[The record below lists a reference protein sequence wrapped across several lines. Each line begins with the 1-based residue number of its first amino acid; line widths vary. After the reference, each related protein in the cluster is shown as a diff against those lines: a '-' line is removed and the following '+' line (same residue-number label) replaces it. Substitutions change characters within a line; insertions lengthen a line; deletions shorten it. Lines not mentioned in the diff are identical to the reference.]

1 MPSTYAHCRLGK
13 EIISRLNPQ
22 EREFIKENL
31 HLYQAGLHGPD
42 ILFYYDA
49 LHPNGVNKIG
59 NLLHQ
64 ESGRKFFSRCSEK
77 LDESFHKD
85 ASLAYIYGVLAHF
98 ALDVSCHGYVN
109 ELTAATDLQHTEIE
123 GEFDRYLML
132 KDGLNP
138 VTHSLTRHIHPSTF
152 NARVIAPFYPGV
164 SEEEILRSLIDMVKE
179 NRILL
184 CKSPAKRKFLYLLM
198 HIGGVYP
205 QLHGMIINPDGNP
218 ACDKS
223 NEKLM
228 ELYQTGCGRAADFIN
243 HFLSW
248 KAGETG
254 ADPIFDYSFE
264 GVLAESAE
272 AAGPEETSKA
282 AEASNSAESAEAE
295 NPSEVVKAE

>member
-13 EIISRLNPQ
+13 EIISRLNPH
-22 EREFIKENL
+22 EREIIKENL

-64 ESGRKFFSRCSEK
+64 ESGRKFFSRCAKTMDKNS
-77 LDESFHKD
+77 HKD
-85 ASLAYIYGVLAHF
+85 ASLAYIYGLLAHF
-98 ALDVSCHGYVN
+98 ALDVSCHGYVH

-184 CKSPAKRKFLYLLM
+184 CKNPAKRKFLYLLM

-218 ACDKS
+218 ACEKS
-223 NEKLM
+223 NETLM
-228 ELYQTGCGRAADFIN
+228 ELYQTGCSRAVSFISQ
-243 HFLSW
+243 FLSW
-248 KAGETG
+248 KEGESE
-254 ADPIFDYSFE
+254 ADPIFDYNFDGALTEDADSERPDE
-264 GVLAESAE
+264 GSETAEPAY
-272 AAGPEETSKA
+272 AG
-282 AEASNSAESAEAE
+282 
-295 NPSEVVKAE
+295 SEGSEGAVDTE

>member
-1 MPSTYAHCRLGK
+1 MPSTYAHCQLGK

-22 EREFIKENL
+22 EREIIKENL

-85 ASLAYIYGVLAHF
+85 ASLAYIYGLLAHF
-98 ALDVSCHGYVN
+98 ALDVSCHGYVH

-184 CKSPAKRKFLYLLM
+184 CKNPAKRKFLYLLM

-218 ACDKS
+218 ACEKS
-223 NEKLM
+223 NETLM
-228 ELYQTGCGRAADFIN
+228 ELYQTGCSRAVSFISQ
-243 HFLSW
+243 FLSW
-248 KAGETG
+248 KEGESE
-254 ADPIFDYSFE
+254 ADPIFDYNFDGALTEDADSERPDE
-264 GVLAESAE
+264 GSE
-272 AAGPEETSKA
+272 AYAG
-282 AEASNSAESAEAE
+282 
-295 NPSEVVKAE
+295 SEGSEGAVDTE

>member
-22 EREFIKENL
+22 EREIIKENL

-85 ASLAYIYGVLAHF
+85 ASLAYIYGLLAHF

-109 ELTAATDLQHTEIE
+109 ELTDTTDLQHTEIE

-138 VTHSLTRHIHPSTF
+138 VRHSLTRHIHPSTF

-184 CKSPAKRKFLYLLM
+184 CKNPVKRNFLYLLM

-218 ACDKS
+218 ACEKS
-223 NEKLM
+223 NETLM
-228 ELYQTGCGRAADFIN
+228 ELYQTGCSRAVSFISQ
-243 HFLSW
+243 FLNW
-248 KAGETG
+248 KEGESE
-254 ADPIFDYSFE
+254 ADPIFDYNFDGALTEDADSERPDE
-264 GVLAESAE
+264 GS
-272 AAGPEETSKA
+272 ETSEPA
-282 AEASNSAESAEAE
+282 YAGAEG
-295 NPSEVVKAE
+295 SEGAVDTE